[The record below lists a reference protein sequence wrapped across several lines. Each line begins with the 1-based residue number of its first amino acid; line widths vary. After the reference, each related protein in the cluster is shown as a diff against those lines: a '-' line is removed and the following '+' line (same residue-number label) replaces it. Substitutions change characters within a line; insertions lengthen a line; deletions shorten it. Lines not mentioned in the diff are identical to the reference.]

1 MSRVSQISIILLVWV
16 MAAAGVTPAR
26 AQGPTSPHGAAQ
38 FVEGLS
44 ERVSTVL
51 ARYEQGRSAA
61 DKQELSALAHEAF
74 ALDVVSRFVLGPSW
88 QQASPAQQEEFQR
101 VFSQWMVS
109 VYGRR
114 LGASKGGT
122 LKVVGT
128 DTIANGDALVK
139 LLATQSDGKTVDLGL
154 RVRNVRGE
162 MKIIDVVAAGVSM
175 ATTQRQEFAS
185 IISNQGIDGLLNSL
199 KTKASQAEAAG

>member
-1 MSRVSQISIILLVWV
+1 MYRLPRYLTLLIWLALAFGGAPAKAQSQ
-16 MAAAGVTPAR
+16 
-26 AQGPTSPHGAAQ
+26 TSPQEASQ

-44 ERVSTVL
+44 ARVSDVL
-51 ARYEQGRSAA
+51 ARYEQGQSAQ
-61 DKQELSALAHEAF
+61 DKQQLATLANEAF
-74 ALDVVSRFVLGPSW
+74 ALDIVSRFVLGPSW

-128 DTIANGDALVK
+128 DSIANGDALVK

-185 IISNQGIDGLLNSL
+185 IISNQGIDGLLTSL
-199 KTKASQAEAAG
+199 RAKASQAEAG